1 LVVASSTSVNIG
13 YAYDFVREMR
23 TMKKIAAEAND
34 GLAAGYMGIV
44 ILFAAGEG
52 MSRGNGD
59 GDGMDS
65 NGMLVCVG
73 GGGGR

>member
-1 LVVASSTSVNIG
+1 
-13 YAYDFVREMR
+13 
-23 TMKKIAAEAND
+23 MKKIAAEAND

>member
-1 LVVASSTSVNIG
+1 
-13 YAYDFVREMR
+13 
-23 TMKKIAAEAND
+23 MKKIAAEAND

-59 GDGMDS
+59 GDGMDL

-73 GGGGR
+73 GGGR